1 MSAWKKYKEAMAA
14 QAKPWHLLYP
24 TEYID
29 SEIADQRYEQCLQC
43 PELTEHT
50 KQCKKCS
57 CFMVLKTKLKYAKCP
72 IGKW

>member
-14 QAKPWHLLYP
+14 QAKPWDLLYP
-24 TEYID
+24 AEYTDNKTATE
-29 SEIADQRYEQCLQC
+29 RYQICSQC

-50 KQCKKCS
+50 KQCKKCL
-57 CFMVLKTKLKYAKCP
+57 CFMVLKTKLKDAKCP